1 MSDTTR
7 GVDSPHSAK
16 LNLRLAGLVGVP
28 ENHPSTPQQI
38 SVTLPARSKDPR
50 PTHPFGRSV
59 TGSPT
64 MSIGSSSLSGPPG
77 RSATSASED
86 AVRGAVDQWPIKDAL
101 LSKRLVL
108 VEDCLQLIDGF
119 PIRVWDDLPSS
130 AIIVPIANDS
140 DEGTPTAVLV
150 IGLSIRRP
158 FDEDYESFIHVLRLQ
173 LASGLAA
180 VRSYE
185 AERQRI
191 EELAALDRAKSMLF
205 SNVSHELR
213 TPLTLVAGP
222 LDDLLS
228 EIPDGPKRENLLM
241 ARRNVY
247 VLT

>member
-1 MSDTTR
+1 
-7 GVDSPHSAK
+7 
-16 LNLRLAGLVGVP
+16 
-28 ENHPSTPQQI
+28 
-38 SVTLPARSKDPR
+38 
-50 PTHPFGRSV
+50 
-59 TGSPT
+59 
-64 MSIGSSSLSGPPG
+64 MSIGSSLSGPPG
-77 RSATSASED
+77 RSGTPASED
-86 AVRGAVDQWPIKDAL
+86 AVRGAVDQWPLKDAL

-140 DEGTPTAVLV
+140 DEGTPTAVLI

-213 TPLTLVAGP
+213 TPLTLVSGP

-228 EIPDGPKRENLLM
+228 EIPDGPKRENLVM

-247 VLT
+247 V

>member
-1 MSDTTR
+1 MS
-7 GVDSPHSAK
+7 VS
-16 LNLRLAGLVGVP
+16 
-28 ENHPSTPQQI
+28 
-38 SVTLPARSKDPR
+38 
-50 PTHPFGRSV
+50 
-59 TGSPT
+59 
-64 MSIGSSSLSGPPG
+64 SSSLSGAHG
-77 RSATSASED
+77 RSATPASED
-86 AVRGAVDQWPIKDAL
+86 AVRGAVDQWPLRDAL

-130 AIIVPIANDS
+130 AVIVPIANDS
-140 DEGTPTAVLV
+140 DEGTPTAVLI

-158 FDEDYESFIHVLRLQ
+158 FDEEYESFIHVLRLQ

-213 TPLTLVAGP
+213 TPLTLVSGP
-222 LDDLLS
+222 LDDLLA
-228 EIPDGPKRENLLM
+228 ETPDGPQRENLVM

-247 VLT
+247 VQHFLYL